1 MEYCSNKLDRI
12 KNAIDEIKDDIEKM
26 KTVIYN
32 YYFILKFSRKMKTL

>member
-26 KTVIYN
+26 KTVKYI
-32 YYFILKFSRKMKTL
+32 

>member
-26 KTVIYN
+26 KTVIYII
-32 YYFILKFSRKMKTL
+32 ILY

>member
-26 KTVIYN
+26 KTVIY
-32 YYFILKFSRKMKTL
+32 IITLY